1 MIHTYDMKEISY
13 EAHTIMEDVAKVY
26 NINKDPDTKKTY
38 YGPRMYLEN
47 NVSNF
52 GPPHGSG
59 TA

>member
-1 MIHTYDMKEISY
+1 MKEISY
-13 EAHTIMEDVAKVY
+13 EAHTIMEGVAKVY

-38 YGPRMYLEN
+38 YGPRMYLDN